1 MKEIIV
7 KEEVQNL
14 YNQAVNRYNLMY
26 RKLSK
31 LEHNGH
37 LTGSLQDSLNELR
50 ELQSTAIELETGV
63 PIWNMVASAFLE
75 DVTSFWDE
83 FGKNL

>member
-1 MKEIIV
+1 MKKILV

-31 LEHNGH
+31 MEHNGH
-37 LTGSLQDSLNELR
+37 LICSLQDSLNELK

-63 PIWNMVASAFLE
+63 PVWNMVTSAFLE

-83 FGKNL
+83 FGKKL